1 VHPAL
6 LPETHPLASVND
18 VFNGVLM
25 HGDAV
30 GDVMF
35 YGRGAGGEPTAS
47 AVVAD
52 IVEVA
57 RDIKAGAVGRV
68 SEPSSSTQTNA
79 FQAVHRCGN
88 ALLRAYAGRSTGPAC
103 WRRSPRPSVKRRQ
116 PRLDRTK
123 KSDGETAEIFWLT
136 HRTSQ
141 RAMAR
146 SLNEFNRL
154 DAVREVSS
162 VLRVEGEQSQ

>member
-1 VHPAL
+1 
-6 LPETHPLASVND
+6 
-18 VFNGVLM
+18 
-25 HGDAV
+25 
-30 GDVMF
+30 MF

-68 SEPSSSTQTNA
+68 SEPSSSTQTDA
-79 FQAVHRCGN
+79 FKPFTNVETRFCVRMQVID
-88 ALLRAYAGRSTGPAC
+88 
-103 WRRSPRPSVKRRQ
+103 RPGMLAQIATTFGEKGVS
-116 PRLDRTK
+116 LDSIVQK